1 LEGDEYGEEV
11 EEETTPTQDNPGVAR
26 IEKLQ

>member
-11 EEETTPTQDNPGVAR
+11 EEETTPIQDNPGVAR
-26 IEKLQ
+26 IEKL